1 MDELSRNGSG
11 YIDRTASPVLHAIH
25 KREMEADENAN
36 RIIKLIKNLLRICDF
51 ELMERIQIRHKPT
64 VREYRLTMKKRSS
77 TCADIR
83 QQSAGRK

>member
-36 RIIKLIKNLLRICDF
+36 RISD
-51 ELMERIQIRHKPT
+51 
-64 VREYRLTMKKRSS
+64 
-77 TCADIR
+77 
-83 QQSAGRK
+83 